1 MKTLIAVLVLA
12 GAGLLVLILRRLDRA
27 RARRNHDPV
36 EYYRGWTSYRH
47 PIYLQHKITKEEA
60 YAIAASGSPYLIGY
74 FDADGKLTR
83 VIKMMRGKVFFEFVY
98 AYYPSGKVKRVEA
111 TNTRG
116 EVTVRDYDGSRRP
129 GFFW

>member
-1 MKTLIAVLVLA
+1 MKTLIALIVLA
-12 GAGLLVLILRRLDRA
+12 GAGLLVLILRRLARA

-47 PIYLQHKITKEEA
+47 PIYLENKITKEEA
-60 YAIAASGSPYLIGY
+60 DAIAASGMGYLIGY

-83 VIKMMRGKVFFEFVY
+83 VVKMLRGAVFFEFVY
-98 AYYPSGKVKRVEA
+98 DYHPSGKVKRVTA

-116 EVTVRDYDGSRRP
+116 EVTVRKYDGSRRP